1 LDANPER
8 ARERNVLLDVE
19 RLGRE
24 AVEELHR
31 AVGLLRSRTHTPT
44 PHLNE
49 LLLATHRVDTL
60 IPCVGTKLHQ
70 DDPAQFAAR
79 GTD

>member
-1 LDANPER
+1 VRRRLDANPER

-31 AVGLLRSRTHTPT
+31 AVGLLPSRTHTPT
-44 PHLNE
+44 PRLNIFC
-49 LLLATHRVDTL
+49 LQLTVSIH
-60 IPCVGTKLHQ
+60 
-70 DDPAQFAAR
+70 
-79 GTD
+79 